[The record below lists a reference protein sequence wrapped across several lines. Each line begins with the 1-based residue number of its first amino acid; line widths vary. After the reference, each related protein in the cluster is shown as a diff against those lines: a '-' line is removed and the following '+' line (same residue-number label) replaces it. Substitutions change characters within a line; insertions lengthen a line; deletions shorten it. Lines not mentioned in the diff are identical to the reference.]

1 MPTPIPPL
9 DTLAAEPVTF
19 SIATGL
25 DAAPLVAATFAKALA
40 DRHRFTIEATIT
52 TTGAPFEERLA
63 GRVSRL
69 LLAPHPFE
77 PDTLT
82 TDLTVDLEGAATLV
96 ELITEG
102 RLTAPVAAR
111 TDPLNGAL
119 RALVLELEVP
129 LEDPADPV
137 DNPDLEATSSIPEPV
152 DNPGDNPPAPMT
164 PS

>member
-9 DTLAAEPVTF
+9 DTLAAQPVTF

-52 TTGAPFEERLA
+52 TTDGELEERLA

-69 LLAPHPFE
+69 LLAPHTFE
-77 PDTLT
+77 ADTLT
-82 TDLTVDLEGAATLV
+82 TDLTVDLEGTATAV

-119 RALVLELEVP
+119 RALVLELEHAP
-129 LEDPADPV
+129 EDPADPV
-137 DNPDLEATSSIPEPV
+137 DNPDLEATTIGGEPV
-152 DNPGDNPPAPMT
+152 DNPGDNPPTPTT